1 MMNLHEAIEIYIDEL
16 QELLKVTDEQALL
29 DKACEQWDRDD
40 PRYEVLEQLVGLMR
54 KFNKPAKPLGPES
67 QSGSGNDPTNK
78 PVK

>member
-1 MMNLHEAIEIYIDEL
+1 MNLHEAIQFYIDQL

-40 PRYEVLEQLVGLMR
+40 PRYEVLEQLVELMV
-54 KFNKPAKPLGPES
+54 KFNKQAKPLGSES
-67 QSGSGNDPTNK
+67 QSGTGNDPTNK

>member
-1 MMNLHEAIEIYIDEL
+1 MNLHEAIEIYIDEL
-16 QELLKVTDEQALL
+16 QQLLKVTDEQTLL

-54 KFNKPAKPLGPES
+54 KFNKPAKPLGPEP
-67 QSGSGNDPTNK
+67 GSDPTNK